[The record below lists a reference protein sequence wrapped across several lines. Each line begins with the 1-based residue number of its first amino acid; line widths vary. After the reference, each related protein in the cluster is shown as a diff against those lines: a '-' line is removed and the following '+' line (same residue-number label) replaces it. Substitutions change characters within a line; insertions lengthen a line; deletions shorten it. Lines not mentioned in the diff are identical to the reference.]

1 MLQTHTYT
9 HTHRERERERE
20 REKERERVN
29 EFSRNSV
36 TQLVTQLTFILH
48 KLNYNVLKNYCTKAL
63 IRYVVWF
70 KDPEDLFI
78 PVTIR
83 QKHLLQCLPQKK
95 NVLPL
100 IHLEYKVKLPNHD
113 FVVSFEP
120 KLVLLV
126 ISDVKLLKLFKR
138 KLFCT
143 MVQSI

>member
-1 MLQTHTYT
+1 MSAS
-9 HTHRERERERE
+9 E
-20 REKERERVN
+20 
-29 EFSRNSV
+29 
-36 TQLVTQLTFILH
+36 
-48 KLNYNVLKNYCTKAL
+48 
-63 IRYVVWF
+63 
-70 KDPEDLFI
+70 
-78 PVTIR
+78 
-83 QKHLLQCLPQKK
+83 K

-120 KLVLLV
+120 KLILLV